1 LNYVQLPD
9 EQIIQAMTQMGI
21 SKNMATL
28 ICEMADA
35 LDSGHV
41 RALEPRSA
49 ANTTPTTFEEFVH
62 DVFVPAYK
70 GQAAGA

>member
-1 LNYVQLPD
+1 
-9 EQIIQAMTQMGI
+9 MGI